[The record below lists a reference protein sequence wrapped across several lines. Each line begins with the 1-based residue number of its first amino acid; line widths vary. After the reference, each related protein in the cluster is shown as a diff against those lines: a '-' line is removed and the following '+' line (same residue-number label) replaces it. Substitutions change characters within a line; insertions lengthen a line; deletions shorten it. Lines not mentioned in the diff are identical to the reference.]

1 MILGYQASDKLLQAI
16 SVFFLLMVLFMFLK
30 KKKQEK
36 YKFAVLTAAN
46 SLNLCTSFASGARRC

>member
-30 KKKQEK
+30 KKNRKN
-36 YKFAVLTAAN
+36 T
-46 SLNLCTSFASGARRC
+46 NLLC

>member
-16 SVFFLLMVLFMFLK
+16 SVFFLLMVLFMFF